1 MDGIQVGSRRRAIAA
16 LALAATVSLGVVA
29 CGGGDEDEAGRAG
42 DNAGTTAGQTG
53 APASK
58 CGLGNGRKASGEPIE
73 LGAIVTKMPGTDFT
87 AVTGMAQAYFDC
99 VNDNG
104 GIQGRPISY
113 TVETEQTNPQQIAS
127 LATKLWENDGVLGF
141 VGNASLLDCAVNGR
155 FYAEHDIHAI
165 VLGVPRQ
172 CFESPNLAGVNM
184 GPYYTALGAAQY
196 LERQGVKSLVG
207 LTAKQPGAEYF
218 IEGVAAFAKSK
229 GLKSVSL
236 QEAVPITDG
245 AGLAVKLAD
254 AAGDGGGVVL
264 AVTPPEALKILQGA
278 EQQGLIDK
286 VKWACATTCNDASV
300 AKALGPAWDGKLGV
314 NAELDLVDSNGPDS
328 RLYRQVQ
335 DRYAPDVPL
344 GSFGQMGFLEARIA
358 TQALLDVEGEEYTQ
372 KTVNEAFRAVDDFR
386 TDLLCKPWYFG
397 TGDTHVPNN
406 TDRTIVPEGDSF
418 VQKED
423 CSEIAAL
430 PGNHLAEI
438 RSAEQAKEG

>member
-1 MDGIQVGSRRRAIAA
+1 M
-16 LALAATVSLGVVA
+16 
-29 CGGGDEDEAGRAG
+29 
-42 DNAGTTAGQTG
+42 
-53 APASK
+53 
-58 CGLGNGRKASGEPIE
+58 
-73 LGAIVTKMPGTDFT
+73 
-87 AVTGMAQAYFDC
+87 
-99 VNDNG
+99 
-104 GIQGRPISY
+104 
-113 TVETEQTNPQQIAS
+113 
-127 LATKLWENDGVLGF
+127 
-141 VGNASLLDCAVNGR
+141 GNASLLDCAVNGR

-196 LERQGVKSLVG
+196 LERQGVTSLVG

-218 IEGVAAFAKSK
+218 IEGVGTFARSK

-236 QEAVPITDG
+236 QETVPITDG
-245 AGLAVKLAD
+245 AGLALKLAD

-278 EQQGLIDK
+278 EQQGLVDK

-328 RLYRQVQ
+328 QLYRQVQ
-335 DRYAPDVPL
+335 SRYAPDVPL
-344 GSFGQMGFLEARIA
+344 GSFGQMGFVEARIA
-358 TQALLDVEGEEYTQ
+358 TQALLDIEGGDYTQ

-406 TDRTIVPEGDSF
+406 TDRTIVPAGDSF

-438 RSAEQAKEG
+438 RSAEQAE